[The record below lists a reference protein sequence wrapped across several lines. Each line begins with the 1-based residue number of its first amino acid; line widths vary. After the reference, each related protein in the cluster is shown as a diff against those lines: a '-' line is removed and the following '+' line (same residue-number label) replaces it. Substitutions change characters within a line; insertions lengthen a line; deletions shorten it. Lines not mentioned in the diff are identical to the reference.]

1 MRGFVG
7 FLTLAIAAIVGH
19 FAFPVVV
26 VADEMMAPAIRSGD
40 WSVMFALRS
49 EPVPGRLAG
58 FDLKGRRFVRRI
70 VAGPGATVRFKRGA
84 LHVDGAPVPTKKL
97 PGPEVRYTISRA
109 DGQGVDLRKAV
120 AFEERVGGRT
130 YVTWARR
137 KPRKGRKAIKVP
149 PGHVFMACDNR
160 SHCKDSR
167 HFGPVPI
174 EAVWATR

>member
-40 WSVMFALRS
+40 WSVMFALGS

-97 PGPEVRYTISRA
+97 PGPEDVGEA
-109 DGQGVDLRKAV
+109 KAPQGPQ
-120 AFEERVGGRT
+120 GHQG
-130 YVTWARR
+130 
-137 KPRKGRKAIKVP
+137 P
-149 PGHVFMACDNR
+149 PGPRLHGLRQPEPLQGLPTLRARAHRGRLGDALA
-160 SHCKDSR
+160 
-167 HFGPVPI
+167 PPI
-174 EAVWATR
+174 SAR